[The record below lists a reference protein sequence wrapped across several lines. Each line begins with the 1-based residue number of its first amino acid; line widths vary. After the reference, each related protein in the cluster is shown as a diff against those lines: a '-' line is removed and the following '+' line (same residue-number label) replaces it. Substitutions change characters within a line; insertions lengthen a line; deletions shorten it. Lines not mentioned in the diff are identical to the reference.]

1 MSLFLR
7 TCLTLLTAVV
17 IASAMSSQVVLGQ
30 AEQSHLLKVITHNVW
45 YGFTEKP
52 EPRHGE
58 WKQWME
64 RQSPDVVSLQ
74 ELNGFSAN
82 DLAEDAVSWGH
93 SYSEILKKGGF
104 PTGITSRYPISHV
117 RRIQEGFH
125 HGLLRCQ
132 IRGVWFYVVHF
143 HPSNY
148 KKRIKEAGLLKQDIM
163 SLPGES
169 PRVLLAGDFNAFS
182 PEDGY
187 HYGKDTKLISFFEQ
201 LDSTKSS
208 ARNLNHGAIDYGA
221 IEAVL
226 EQGFIDV
233 VAGQRSAGSPYLG
246 TFPTRLI
253 DDKDHGPDRRIDYIF
268 VSPNLK
274 KSVLSAGI
282 LRNATTEMLS
292 DHIPVVAVLD
302 LAKK

>member
-1 MSLFLR
+1 
-7 TCLTLLTAVV
+7 
-17 IASAMSSQVVLGQ
+17 MSSALRVRIFLLVVVMLYSVMPTQVVLGQ
-30 AEQSHLLKVITHNVW
+30 PEQSYLLKVITHNVW
-45 YGFTEKP
+45 YGFTKKP

-58 WKQWME
+58 WKQWMS

-74 ELNGFSAN
+74 ELNGFSQK
-82 DLAEDAVSWGH
+82 DLAEDAASWGH

-132 IRGVWFYVVHF
+132 IRGIWFYVVHF

-148 KKRIKEAGLLKQDIM
+148 KKRIEEAGLLKQDIM

-182 PEDGY
+182 SEDEY
-187 HYGKDTKLISFFEQ
+187 HYGKDSKLISFFEQ
-201 LDSTKSS
+201 LDSKKSS

-226 EQGFIDV
+226 GHGFIDV
-233 VAGQRSAGSPYLG
+233 VAGQRSADRPYVG

-268 VSPNLK
+268 VSPNLEE
-274 KSVLSAGI
+274 SVLSAGI
-282 LRNATTEMLS
+282 LRDATTEVLS
-292 DHIPVVAVLD
+292 DHIPVVAVIDMVLE
-302 LAKK
+302 

>member
-1 MSLFLR
+1 
-7 TCLTLLTAVV
+7 
-17 IASAMSSQVVLGQ
+17 
-30 AEQSHLLKVITHNVW
+30 
-45 YGFTEKP
+45 
-52 EPRHGE
+52 
-58 WKQWME
+58 
-64 RQSPDVVSLQ
+64 
-74 ELNGFSAN
+74 
-82 DLAEDAVSWGH
+82 
-93 SYSEILKKGGF
+93 
-104 PTGITSRYPISHV
+104 
-117 RRIQEGFH
+117 
-125 HGLLRCQ
+125 
-132 IRGVWFYVVHF
+132 
-143 HPSNY
+143 
-148 KKRIKEAGLLKQDIM
+148 M

-274 KSVLSAGI
+274 EERLVCWDSS
-282 LRNATTEMLS
+282 
-292 DHIPVVAVLD
+292 
-302 LAKK
+302 